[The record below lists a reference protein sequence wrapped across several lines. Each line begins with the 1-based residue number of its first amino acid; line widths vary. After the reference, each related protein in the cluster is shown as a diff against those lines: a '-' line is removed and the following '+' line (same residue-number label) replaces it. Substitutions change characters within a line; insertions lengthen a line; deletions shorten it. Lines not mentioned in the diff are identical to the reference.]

1 MQKVL
6 PEPYIYLIE
15 PEHYQNMIRDISVS
29 AYMLSNIFFYTEHN
43 DENNAWGN

>member
-15 PEHYQNMIRDISVS
+15 PEHYQNMVRDISVS
-29 AYMLSNIFFYTEHN
+29 AYMLLTMLGVI
-43 DENNAWGN
+43 NNHFKFTVSVH